1 MYASYGTAEDQLRN
15 IQLIKDEVL
24 PKTDEQR
31 VFGQM
36 LGINQ
41 GMDTDPYKMYSMI
54 RRIENHINKR
64 VDKFNKD
71 NGNQIDKL
79 IDQFNEANGTNIA
92 KEFNLLEFL
101 KPENTQYREVWKNN
115 YDFVKSSYNI
125 LRAITTVPHFSRM
138 FDVLYTNDWLL
149 SNFSAKYELV
159 NRLARE
165 LEKRNPYVDGNKF
178 DRVLKEKE
186 YAEIQRYVNDILIT
200 G

>member
-1 MYASYGTAEDQLRN
+1 MDNFEDYFEGDYDEYSDRATLADVTIDDLNNLINFFEEAINRNNTIVAINEKASLPMYASYGTAEDQLEN
-15 IQLIKDEVL
+15 IRLIKDEVL

-101 KPENTQYREVWKNN
+101 KPENAQYREV
-115 YDFVKSSYNI
+115 
-125 LRAITTVPHFSRM
+125 
-138 FDVLYTNDWLL
+138 
-149 SNFSAKYELV
+149 
-159 NRLARE
+159 
-165 LEKRNPYVDGNKF
+165 
-178 DRVLKEKE
+178 
-186 YAEIQRYVNDILIT
+186 
-200 G
+200 